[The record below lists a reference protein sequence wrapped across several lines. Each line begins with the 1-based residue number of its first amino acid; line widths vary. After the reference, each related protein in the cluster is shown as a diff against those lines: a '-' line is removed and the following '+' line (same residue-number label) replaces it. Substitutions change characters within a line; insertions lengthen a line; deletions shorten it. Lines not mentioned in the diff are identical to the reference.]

1 MKQNRYILI
10 AALVLTIAT
19 SIVLL
24 PMLINK
30 TIEKEGFAMASD
42 TRPDDVENPIS
53 PQEFSYAL
61 LQSVMG
67 PIRRLS
73 SHLTDIG
80 SWKDRIRKAGMTP
93 EELARDYMKLQKGSA
108 STAAT
113 A

>member
-1 MKQNRYILI
+1 MKQNRVIMI
-10 AALVLTIAT
+10 AALIVAAAA

-24 PMLINK
+24 NMLINK
-30 TIEKEGFAMASD
+30 TIEKEGFAMAAD
-42 TRPDDVENPIS
+42 AKLEDVEDPIS

-73 SHLTDIG
+73 SQLTNMG
-80 SWKDRIRKAGMTP
+80 TWTDRIRKAGMTP
-93 EELARDYMKLQKGSA
+93 EELAREYLKSQKGG
-108 STAAT
+108 AAT